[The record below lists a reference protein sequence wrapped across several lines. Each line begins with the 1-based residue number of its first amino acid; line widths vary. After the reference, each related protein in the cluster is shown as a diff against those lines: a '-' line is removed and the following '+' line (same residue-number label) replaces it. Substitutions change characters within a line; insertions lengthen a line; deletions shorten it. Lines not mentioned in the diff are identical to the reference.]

1 MIVTSKELKRRAR
14 AALSGRYFL
23 ASTLTMTL
31 SLVTLGLSFLLDLSG
46 FGESAQPMHQF
57 FFWALW
63 FIMLILG
70 ALFEVGLLRVL
81 YACSKKEPS
90 LPRGVLFYA
99 FKNQPDTFILTSAFQ
114 YLITL
119 IWFVP
124 ALWKYM
130 TFPIPN
136 TYEELLGELI
146 PVLLLALAGL
156 IPAVI
161 ASLPFC
167 LTNYVL
173 LDSPEILSPWAA
185 DRTAQLIFE
194 ENAFTCDGLIIGSFI
209 GSDGVK
215 PFLPYCKDGSKAL
228 FVVVRSPNKSAS
240 ELQDLLT
247 GTRLVH
253 VAASE
258 MVNRFGETILAKC
271 GYSRVG
277 IAASAGA
284 PDSLRNLRTRH
295 NRMFLLVD
303 GLDYPSGNAKNCSF
317 AFDRFGYGAAVCAG
331 PSITAAWKI
340 AETDGKDYVAQAQ
353 QAAERMKKNITRY
366 ITIL

>member
-1 MIVTSKELKRRAR
+1 MSMELLHEKIRKLKNPSVIDFGIKADS
-14 AALSGRYFL
+14 LPQHLLEEEG
-23 ASTLTMTL
+23 
-31 SLVTLGLSFLLDLSG
+31 SLVQAYGRFCRELMT
-46 FGESAQPMHQF
+46 
-57 FFWALW
+57 ALK
-63 FIMLILG
+63 G
-70 ALFEVGLLRVL
+70 
-81 YACSKKEPS
+81 
-90 LPRGVLFYA
+90 
-99 FKNQPDTFILTSAFQ
+99 
-114 YLITL
+114 
-119 IWFVP
+119 FVP
-124 ALWKYM
+124 AVR
-130 TFPIPN
+130 FPFGAFA
-136 TYEELLGELI
+136 LLGTEGI
-146 PVLLLALAGL
+146 DLLRALLKEAKEMD
-156 IPAVI
+156 
-161 ASLPFC
+161 F
-167 LTNYVL
+167 YVM

-194 ENAFTCDGLIIGSFI
+194 ESAFTCDALIISSFI
-209 GSDGVK
+209 GSDAVK

-277 IAASAGA
+277 IAASAGS

-295 NRMFLLVD
+295 NRLFLLVD
-303 GLDYPSGNAKNCSF
+303 GLDYPSGNAKNCSY

-331 PSITAAWKI
+331 PSVTAAWKV
-340 AETDGKDYVAQAQ
+340 AETDGKDYISQAQ

-366 ITIL
+366 VTIL

>member
-1 MIVTSKELKRRAR
+1 MSIDLLHDKIRKLKNPSVIDFGIKADSIP
-14 AALSGRYFL
+14 AHLLEEEG
-23 ASTLTMTL
+23 
-31 SLVTLGLSFLLDLSG
+31 SLVNAYGRFCRELMVALKG
-46 FGESAQPMHQF
+46 FVPGVRFPFGAF
-57 FFWALW
+57 AL
-63 FIMLILG
+63 LG
-70 ALFEVGLLRVL
+70 AEGIDLLKALLRE
-81 YACSKKEPS
+81 AKEMN
-90 LPRGVLFYA
+90 Y
-99 FKNQPDTFILTSAFQ
+99 
-114 YLITL
+114 
-119 IWFVP
+119 
-124 ALWKYM
+124 
-130 TFPIPN
+130 
-136 TYEELLGELI
+136 
-146 PVLLLALAGL
+146 
-156 IPAVI
+156 
-161 ASLPFC
+161 
-167 LTNYVL
+167 YVL

>member
-173 LDSPEILSPWAA
+173 LDSPYATAREALRGSWQLTKGHRMQILRLWISFLPLCLVGLGSYGFGFLWIKPYYHTTMNQLYLEITGQRPM
-185 DRTAQLIFE
+185 E
-194 ENAFTCDGLIIGSFI
+194 ENTQE
-209 GSDGVK
+209 
-215 PFLPYCKDGSKAL
+215 
-228 FVVVRSPNKSAS
+228 NTESADTNP
-240 ELQDLLT
+240 E
-247 GTRLVH
+247 
-253 VAASE
+253 
-258 MVNRFGETILAKC
+258 F
-271 GYSRVG
+271 
-277 IAASAGA
+277 
-284 PDSLRNLRTRH
+284 
-295 NRMFLLVD
+295 
-303 GLDYPSGNAKNCSF
+303 
-317 AFDRFGYGAAVCAG
+317 
-331 PSITAAWKI
+331 
-340 AETDGKDYVAQAQ
+340 
-353 QAAERMKKNITRY
+353 
-366 ITIL
+366 